1 MISGLCSILTSP
13 GGGSPSREDLQLIQT
28 LLRWPS
34 QYSFPGMQCV
44 MKYVYSYICNYFTV
58 GVYIIRFS
66 LCPYIIGLDL
76 LRLALLS
83 ENGLKFFFGDADNGQ
98 VFLGELLASAVYV

>member
-1 MISGLCSILTSP
+1 MTSI

-28 LLRWPS
+28 LLRWPP
-34 QYSFPGMQCV
+34 QYSFPGMCLCV
-44 MKYVYSYICNYFTV
+44 YVTRYYTL
-58 GVYIIRFS
+58 GVFNRSHIS
-66 LCPYIIGLDL
+66 VCVLIIGLDL

-98 VFLGELLASAVYV
+98 VFLGELFASAVYV